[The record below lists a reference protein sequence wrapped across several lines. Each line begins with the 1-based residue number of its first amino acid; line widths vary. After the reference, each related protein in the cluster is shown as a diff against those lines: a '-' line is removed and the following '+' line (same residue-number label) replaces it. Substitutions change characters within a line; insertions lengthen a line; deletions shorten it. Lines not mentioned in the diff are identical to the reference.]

1 MKHDLPKAIEFE
13 LEIVMAGYG
22 KPDEEGSVTLSENFE
37 ESAEYSVELH
47 LRLEQTGQIELLYER
62 EFKTQQEAEDCF
74 AMLEEMFPDASH
86 NIVPD

>member
-1 MKHDLPKAIEFE
+1 MKHDVPKAIEWE

-22 KPDEEGSVTLSENFE
+22 KPDEEGNVTLSENFE
-37 ESAEYSVELH
+37 DSVEYDVELQ
-47 LRLEQTGQIELLYER
+47 LRLEQTGQIEILYES

-86 NIVPD
+86 NIVPE